1 MTAAHPLRSRL
12 NALATGLL
20 FGLLQWGSFFVLQ
33 SYLSSTALVWLLA
46 SLVWL
51 AGSLWGLT
59 GHFGRL
65 SERTWLALSLGAYV
79 GLGQFARAF
88 PYDLALLPVLLG
100 LLAVMGIYAGRFFR
114 LRPARGPAGAK
125 WLFFLENTGFVA
137 GLLATVFG
145 LFSLGEGWLL
155 AAPAGTTVLCW
166 LTLPLAPPAPAEQ

>member
-1 MTAAHPLRSRL
+1 MTVAHPLRSRL
-12 NALATGLL
+12 NALATGIL

-51 AGSLWGLT
+51 AGSLWGLI
-59 GHFGRL
+59 GQFGRL
-65 SERTWLALSLGAYV
+65 SERTWLALSLGAYL

-100 LLAVMGIYAGRFFR
+100 LLAVMGLYAGRFFR
-114 LRPARGPAGAK
+114 LRPAREPAGAK

-137 GLLATVFG
+137 GLVATVLG
-145 LFSLGEGWLL
+145 LLWLGEGWLL
-155 AAPAGTTVLCW
+155 AAPAGATVLCW
-166 LTLPLAPPAPAEQ
+166 LTLPPVPAMPTKG